1 MYDFASRIDQR
12 LTLSSLSPALQTQM
26 SAVFLGTL
34 LILLV
39 ASKCHAFADK
49 AELQT
54 ALNAYCANEAD
65 ATATY
70 GAIGTWDVRAYHI
83 SFPLPCCPPFHYTRT
98 HSNPYSHF
106 TAYLLSLRC
115 PWSRTCRT
123 SFMALVV
130 VPPSTATSVAGT

>member
-1 MYDFASRIDQR
+1 
-12 LTLSSLSPALQTQM
+12 M

-54 ALNAYCANEAD
+54 ALNAYCTNEAD

-83 SFPLPCCPPFHYTRT
+83 SFPLPCCPHFNHAYTY
-98 HSNPYSHF
+98 SNPYSHC
-106 TAYLLSLRC
+106 TAYFSSLRC
-115 PWSRTCRT
+115 PWSRTCRN
-123 SFMALVV
+123 
-130 VPPSTATSVAGT
+130 

>member
-1 MYDFASRIDQR
+1 
-12 LTLSSLSPALQTQM
+12 M

-39 ASKCHAFADK
+39 ASKCHAYTFADK

-70 GAIGTWDVRAYHI
+70 GAIGTWDVREPTTLASLCRAVH
-83 SFPLPCCPPFHYTRT
+83 
-98 HSNPYSHF
+98 HSIIHELIATP
-106 TAYLLSLRC
+106 TPTLLL
-115 PWSRTCRT
+115 T
-123 SFMALVV
+123 SCL
-130 VPPSTATSVAGT
+130 

>member
-1 MYDFASRIDQR
+1 MYDFAPRIDQR

-54 ALNAYCANEAD
+54 ALNAYCAKEAD

-70 GAIGTWDVRAYHI
+70 GAIGTWDVREPTTLA
-83 SFPLPCCPPFHYTRT
+83 SLCPAVHPSIMHTLIAT
-98 HSNPYSHF
+98 P
-106 TAYLLSLRC
+106 TPTLLL
-115 PWSRTCRT
+115 T
-123 SFMALVV
+123 SCL
-130 VPPSTATSVAGT
+130 

>member
-1 MYDFASRIDQR
+1 MYDFAPRIDQR

-83 SFPLPCCPPFHYTRT
+83 SFPLPCCPPLHQSRT
-98 HSNPYSHF
+98 HSDPYSHF
-106 TAYLLSLRC
+106 TAYPLSLRC
-115 PWSRTCRT
+115 PGSRTCQN
-123 SFMALVV
+123 SFIAFIVV
-130 VPPSTATSVAGT
+130 IPSTATSVAGT